1 MKTWSK
7 TLKGGLTT
15 ALLCAAMATGAEAA
29 VTTPTLYKQHGYMN
43 GYLNICFKRGT
54 VDTSATVQVQVKPH
68 GADDSAYALAFSQP
82 ASSYADFT
90 LNLYDGRYYRFATNL
105 VGAIDVRVRLW
116 KADDDC
122 SDWLVL
128 DNNPI
133 TGYTRLTGKVI
144 GTQGQKNNAFDGNMF
159 SICDGSGSVGYDF
172 GEPKRIKGIRW
183 FGRPDNNTPGGGYGG
198 SCFDRIIGSTFDYA
212 SDEAFSDGVTI
223 LTCTK
228 EKDGGNTSPFH
239 VNEHWFDEPVTA
251 QYIRYFKP
259 NNAYGGL
266 NEFEVIPWDCPF
278 KPVVTV
284 MRSDLTNFW
293 PVVSWT
299 YQDGLAPT
307 EVRVERATA
316 AEGPFAP
323 VTDWTAAGDGGCI
336 TNSAAY
342 ADDPAPFVGLQY
354 YYRVVAKTGNPS
366 FIEEGVPQ
374 EVPSATVAYRRYRR
388 LDRSWDDETK
398 LLEGAS
404 IMLPTNG
411 NWSAVS
417 GHWTKAWD
425 GNPSTFADIG
435 GAYADGPIGL
445 EFSAPTWVGAFGY
458 ICRSDN
464 WCYCRVQGTA
474 LYAASGED
482 QEVKDKVQV
491 SDLCQEATQDTRL
504 HVQGC
509 SKLLDGGASCY
520 FLYFTKAVG
529 QATYFGGNVAELMFF
544 GWDAQDIAKAGV
556 LVAPKTISFANT
568 ADHLGVTLVW
578 DEGSNASGG
587 YSVERRVRGSGDE
600 WTSIGDVAAGV
611 TTFTDT
617 TMTQGQWEY
626 RVVAK
631 RDDVTAASPAFVRAY
646 YAPADGEGLK
656 RIVYWPF
663 GEKATSFTANNSVE
677 LENGAL
683 DFDFQNGTPI
693 CPDGPSEQM
702 FLACEGKLVVP
713 FAGSYTITHETSD
726 GGSVWIDGH
735 SAGGHWSGSGKTTS
749 SIFELSAGE
758 HDIQVYTRIENSN
771 VDGRRKSV
779 LKWSGPVGE
788 EVIPAC
794 QLRPAAKAYDFTVN
808 AEYDYRQFQGNDWAH
823 ASVSGNKVTLR
834 GTPVTL
840 GSQRTSLNVA
850 CAMMKT
856 RSPYCNVEFHVA
868 RRSAD
873 YNPNGTAGVIVHADN
888 GNALLFYF
896 DTNNGDGNCV
906 ARCKAIKNGSDAAVS
921 VGSSAQDATQTRWY
935 RYLRLTYEPSRDS
948 FCGYHKY
955 ESGDEWTQLFEF
967 PNEGNFGPDSQI
979 GFFAAGGGT
988 QSGSFDITVTKYY
1001 KRGGAVILV
1010 R

>member
-7 TLKGGLTT
+7 TLKGSLTT
-15 ALLCAAMATGAEAA
+15 ALLCTAMATGAEAA

-68 GADDSAYALAFSQP
+68 GADDSAYALAFSKP

-90 LNLYDGRYYRFATNL
+90 ANLYDGRYYRFATNL

-144 GTQGQKNNAFDGNMF
+144 GTHGQKNNAFDGNMF
-159 SICDGSGSVGYDF
+159 SNCDGPGSVGYDF

-183 FGRPDNNTPGGGYGG
+183 FGRPDNNVAGGGGGYGS
-198 SCFDRIIGSTFDYA
+198 SCFDRILGSTFDYA

-223 LTCTK
+223 LTCTR
-228 EKDGGNTSPFH
+228 ERDGGNTSPFH

-284 MRSDLTNFW
+284 TRSDLTNFW

-299 YQDGLAPT
+299 YQDGLAPS

-323 VTDWTAAGDGGCI
+323 VTDWTAAGDEGCI

-342 ADDPAPFVGLQY
+342 ADEPAPFVGLQY

-374 EVPSATVAYRRYRR
+374 EVSSAAVAYRRYRR
-388 LDRSWDDETK
+388 LDRAWGAESA
-398 LLEGAS
+398 LLEGVS
-404 IMLPTNG
+404 VMSDTNG
-411 NWSAVS
+411 THDANYAL
-417 GHWTKAWD
+417 AFD
-425 GNPSTFADIG
+425 GRTDTFPDRGTIG
-435 GAYADGPIGL
+435 KGPVGL
-445 EFSAPTWVGAFGY
+445 KFAEKTSVALFGY
-458 ICRSDN
+458 VCRNRAGTDYSARIQN
-464 WCYCRVQGTA
+464 TA
-474 LYAASGED
+474 LCSASAAD
-482 QEVKDKVQV
+482 VRLDNKVQR
-491 SDLCQEATQDTRL
+491 SARISKSSLTTTLYFQEATEVLEEGED
-504 HVQGC
+504 C
-509 SKLLDGGASCY
+509 W
-520 FLYFTKAVG
+520 FLYQLFSG
-529 QATYFGGNVAELMFF
+529 YSDSYFGGNVAELMFF

-587 YSVERRVRGSGDE
+587 YSVERRVRGSGDD
-600 WTSIGDVAAGV
+600 WTSVGDVAAGV

-663 GEKATSFTANNSVE
+663 SEKATSFTANNSVE

-758 HDIQVYTRIENSN
+758 HDIQVYTRIESSN
-771 VDGRRKSV
+771 VNGRRKSV

-788 EVIPAC
+788 EVIPSC
-794 QLRPAAKAYDFTVN
+794 QLKPAAKAYDFTVN
-808 AEYDYRQFQGNDWAH
+808 ADYDYRQFQGNDWAH

-850 CAMMKT
+850 CAMMKN

-896 DTNNGDGNCV
+896 DTNNGSGNCV

-988 QSGSFDITVTKYY
+988 QSGSFDITVTKYH